1 MRLPRRISSSTL
13 PKASIV
19 FKKIMTNIVW
29 PNLKAVFIQ
38 IFHQWLSISSANS
51 SDLTITNS
59 TILLVK
65 ISAGPKSSP
74 ENHFLFLKIILS
86 LLFSSVMQKDITE
99 IHDYSFLTNPLM
111 ERSYTTSST
120 FFISYLIE
128 SNFLRKLSFLRLRSR
143 KPSRTS

>member
-19 FKKIMTNIVW
+19 FKKITTNIVW
-29 PNLKAVFIQ
+29 PNLKAAFIQ

-59 TILLVK
+59 TISLVK
-65 ISAGPKSSP
+65 ISAGPKSSH
-74 ENHFLFLKIILS
+74 ENHIFLKIILS

>member
-19 FKKIMTNIVW
+19 FKKITTNIVW
-29 PNLKAVFIQ
+29 PNLKAAFIQ

-59 TILLVK
+59 TILSVK
-65 ISAGPKSSP
+65 ISAGPKSSH
-74 ENHFLFLKIILS
+74 ENHIFLKSILS